1 MDWVW
6 AIMILVA
13 VCVGI
18 LEGIGIGLS
27 YDDKEFAVSC
37 GLFMGGL
44 TFLGELALGLIVGL
58 I

>member
-13 VCVGI
+13 VCVGA
-18 LEGIGIGLS
+18 LEGIGIELS
-27 YDDKEFAVSC
+27 YEDEGFAVSC